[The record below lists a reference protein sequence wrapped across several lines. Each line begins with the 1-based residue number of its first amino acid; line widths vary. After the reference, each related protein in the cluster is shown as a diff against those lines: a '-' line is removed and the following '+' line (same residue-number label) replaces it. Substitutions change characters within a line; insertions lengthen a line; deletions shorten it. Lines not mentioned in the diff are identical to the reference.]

1 MRVLHVSQRY
11 LPARGGA
18 EEHLAHISRHL
29 ARAGHSVTVLTT
41 DALDM
46 DLFWNPAARRIAERE
61 SEIDGVRVL
70 RFPVRHLPAAP
81 LAYAGIRRL
90 LWLSSSLGL
99 PVSWAQAA
107 AQLTP
112 RVPDLA
118 RWLVNT
124 SERFDIVGT
133 TTICFE
139 GLIGLG
145 AGYARRTG
153 TPHLVYPLTHLG
165 AGPRP
170 GEDALSR
177 FYTMRHQV
185 ALARGSAAVVA
196 MTAGE
201 AAFYVSRGV
210 APDKIA
216 VIGPGVDPAQTKG
229 GDAATFRARHGIRGP
244 LVVSLSTLMRDKGT
258 VDVVEA
264 ARRLWR
270 SGRDVSLA
278 LAGAVMPDFAAY
290 LASLPQ
296 PERNR
301 ILTLGPISDTE
312 KGDLLAA
319 ADIFAMPSRTDS
331 FGIVYLEAW
340 LRGKPVIGAR
350 TWGIM
355 DVIADGV
362 DGLLVPFGDPDQLAA
377 SLAALLDDPARAA
390 AMGAAGRAKTLAV
403 HTWEKKLPQVEAL
416 YARLAAQGAQPCA
429 S

>member
-18 EEHLAHISRHL
+18 EELLAHISRYL

-41 DALDM
+41 DAFDI
-46 DLFWNPAARRIAERE
+46 DLFWNPAGRRIAERE
-61 SEIDGVRVL
+61 DEIDGVRVL
-70 RFPVRHLPAAP
+70 RFPVRHLPAAA
-81 LAYAGIRRL
+81 LSYAGIRRL
-90 LWLSSSLGL
+90 LWLSSFLGL

-107 AQLTP
+107 ARLTP
-112 RVPDLA
+112 YVPDLA
-118 RWLVNT
+118 RWLAET
-124 SERFDIVGT
+124 PERFDIVGT

-139 GLIGLG
+139 GLISLG
-145 AGYARRTG
+145 AQFARRTG
-153 TPHLVYPLTHLG
+153 APHLIYPLTHLG

-196 MTAGE
+196 MTDGE

-210 APDKIA
+210 DPGRIA
-216 VIGPGVDPAQTKG
+216 VIGPGVDPAEPPG
-229 GDAATFRARHGIRGP
+229 GDATAFRARYGITGP

-270 SGRDVSLA
+270 SGRNVDLA
-278 LAGAVMPDFAAY
+278 LAGAIMPDFASY
-290 LASLPQ
+290 LATLPEQ
-296 PERNR
+296 ERDR
-301 ILTLGPISDTE
+301 VRVLGPVSDAE
-312 KGDLLAA
+312 KRDLLAA

-350 TWGIM
+350 TWGVM

-362 DGLLVPFGDPDQLAA
+362 DGLLVPFGDPDRLAA
-377 SLAALLDDPARAA
+377 SLASLLDDPARAA
-390 AMGAAGRAKTLAV
+390 AMGAAGRAKALAE
-403 HTWEKKLPQVEAL
+403 HTREKKLPQVEAL
-416 YARLAAQGAQPCA
+416 YARLVGEGARPCA